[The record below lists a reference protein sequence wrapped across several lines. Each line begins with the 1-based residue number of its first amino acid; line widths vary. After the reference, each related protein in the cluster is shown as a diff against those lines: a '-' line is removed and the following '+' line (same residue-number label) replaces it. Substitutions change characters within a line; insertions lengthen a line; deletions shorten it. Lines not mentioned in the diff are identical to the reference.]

1 MRDDAPLIVLTT
13 VETQEDGTGI
23 ARLLV
28 EERLAAC
35 VNIVPGVQSV
45 YWWEGRVNVEGE
57 MLLLIKTTATMV
69 DALQARLAEIH
80 PYDLPE
86 FVVLEPERLSP
97 RYREWIIDSVR
108 PS

>member
-1 MRDDAPLIVLTT
+1 MVADALVILTT
-13 VETQEDGTGI
+13 VGTQEDATRL

-35 VNIVPGVQSV
+35 VNVVPGVQSV
-45 YWWEGRVNVEGE
+45 YWWEGRVNVDGE
-57 MLLLIKTTATMV
+57 LLLVVKTTAAMV
-69 DALQARLAEIH
+69 DALQARLAEVH
-80 PYDLPE
+80 PYEVPE

-97 RYREWIIDSVR
+97 QYRQWLVDSVR

>member
-1 MRDDAPLIVLTT
+1 MPADTPLLVLTT
-13 VETQEDGTGI
+13 VGAPEDASRI

-35 VNIVPGVQSV
+35 VNVIPGVQSV
-45 YWWEGRVNVEGE
+45 YWWEGRVNIDGE
-57 MLLLIKTTATMV
+57 LLLLIKTTATMV
-69 DALQARLAEIH
+69 EALQVRFADIH

-86 FVVLEPERLSP
+86 FVVVEPESLSP
-97 RYREWIIDSVR
+97 RYRQWIVDSVR

>member
-1 MRDDAPLIVLTT
+1 MPADALVILTT
-13 VETQEDGTGI
+13 VGTQEDATRI

-35 VNIVPGVQSV
+35 VNVLPGVQSI
-45 YWWEGRVNVEGE
+45 YWWEGRVNVDGE
-57 MLLLIKTTATMV
+57 LLLVIKTTAAMA
-69 DALQARLAEIH
+69 DAVEARLEEIH
-80 PYDLPE
+80 PYELPE

-97 RYREWIIDSVR
+97 RYRQWVIDSVR

>member
-1 MRDDAPLIVLTT
+1 MPADAPLLVLTT
-13 VETQEDGTGI
+13 VGAPEDASRI

-35 VNIVPGVQSV
+35 VNVIPGVQSV
-45 YWWEGRVNVEGE
+45 YWWEGRVNVDGE
-57 MLLLIKTTATMV
+57 LLLLIKTTATMV
-69 DALQARLAEIH
+69 EALQVRFADIH

-86 FVVLEPERLSP
+86 FVVVEPERLSP
-97 RYREWIIDSVR
+97 RYREWIVESLR